1 MTKETVGN
9 SKIVSLT
16 DEFADETTAIGEWGD
31 AKLPG
36 FRFKV
41 TPGGKKVWFVEN
53 LLHGTRKT
61 ITLTIGRY
69 PAVKHKEARKTAH
82 ELLAQLRQGVD
93 PRLEKKRQQ
102 KIQEAEWAAEKRVQ
116 QLTLSAV
123 LADYLGRKNL
133 KPGSV
138 DNYRIVANAYLADW
152 MSRSLTEITKDDVE
166 NRFNQITNGE
176 VGGRKGGPGAANNTM
191 RVLRALFT
199 FAQEMY
205 EMPDG
210 TPVVLLNPVKRLNQ
224 LNSWNKLKR
233 RQTMLSEMDLPLWYQ
248 AVCTLKDEVMADYFV
263 FVLLTGLRKNEAAHL
278 KWDDVHVKRGYFEIV
293 DTKNKLE
300 FALPITVRIKEIFD
314 RRSKARTDKTNPY
327 VFPGPGKKTGRL
339 DLRDYHFN
347 LVYQH
352 TKVPFGLHDL
362 RRTYLTQ
369 GFLMGHDLEMLKK
382 LANHKSNDSEDVTK
396 GYLIVKVADM
406 KEPMEKVGDRLWDMM
421 TRKTKRKIAAG

>member
-1 MTKETVGN
+1 MTEGTVGDT
-9 SKIVSLT
+9 KIVGLT
-16 DEFADETTAIGEWGD
+16 EDFAKDTTAVGEWGD
-31 AKLPG
+31 SKLPG

-41 TPGGKKVWFVEN
+41 TPAGKKVWFVEN

-61 ITLTIGRY
+61 ITLTIGRW
-69 PAVKHKEARKTAH
+69 PAVNHKEARRQAH
-82 ELLAQLRQGVD
+82 ELLSQLRQGTD
-93 PRLEKKRQQ
+93 PRLEQKRQQ
-102 KIQEAEWAAEKRVQ
+102 KIQDAEWAAEKRVQ

-123 LADYLGRKNL
+123 LADYLSRKNL

-152 MSRSLTEITKDDVE
+152 MSRSLIEISKDDVE
-166 NRFNQITNGE
+166 TRFKQITNCEIRSG
-176 VGGRKGGPGAANNTM
+176 KGGPGAANNTM

-210 TPVVLLNPVKRLNQ
+210 TPVVLYNPVKRLNQ

-248 AVCTLKDEVMADYFV
+248 ALCRLEDKAMADYFL

-278 KWDDVHVKRGYFEIV
+278 KWDDVHTKRGYFEIM

-300 FALPITVRIKEIFD
+300 FALPITDRLKEIFD
-314 RRSKARTDKTNPY
+314 RRTKDRKDKTNPY
-327 VFPGPGKKTGRL
+327 VFAAEGKTGRF
-339 DLRDYHFN
+339 DLRDAHFK
-347 LVYQH
+347 LISDQ

-396 GYLIVKVADM
+396 GYLIVKVNDM
-406 KEPMEKVGDRLWDMM
+406 KEPMEKVGDRLWEMM
-421 TRKTKRKIAAG
+421 TRKTKRKIAAS

>member
-1 MTKETVGN
+1 MKEGTVGD

-16 DEFADETTAIGEWGD
+16 DDFADATTAIGEWRD
-31 AKLPG
+31 AKLAG

-41 TPGGKKVWFVEN
+41 TPAGNKVWFVEN
-53 LLHGTRKT
+53 VLHGTRKS

-69 PAVKHKEARKTAH
+69 PAVKAKEARKEASR
-82 ELLAQLRQGVD
+82 LLSLLRQGTD
-93 PRLEKKRQQ
+93 PRLEQKRHQ
-102 KIQEAEWAAEKRVQ
+102 KVQEAEWAADKKMQ

-123 LADYLGRKNL
+123 LADYLSRKNL
-133 KPGSV
+133 KQGSR
-138 DNYRIVANAYLADW
+138 DNYRIVVNAYLADW
-152 MSRSLTEITKDDVE
+152 MNRSLIEISKDDIE
-166 NRFNQITNGE
+166 NRFNQITRSE
-176 VGGRKGGPGAANNTM
+176 IGGGKGGPGAANNTM

-210 TPVVLLNPVKRLNQ
+210 TPIVLHNPVKRLNQ

-248 AVCTLKDEVMADYFV
+248 ALCKLEDKVMADYFL

-278 KWDDVHVKRGYFEIV
+278 KWDDVHTKRGYFEIL

-300 FALPITVRIKEIFD
+300 FALPVTNRLKEIFE
-314 RRSKARTDKTNPY
+314 RRAKERKNKTNPY
-327 VFPGPGKKTGRL
+327 VFSTDGKTGKF
-339 DLRDYHFN
+339 DLREVHFKLISDQTN
-347 LVYQH
+347 
-352 TKVPFGLHDL
+352 VPFGLHDL

-382 LANHKSNDSEDVTK
+382 LANHKSNDSDDVTK
-396 GYLIVKVADM
+396 GYLIVKVSDM
-406 KEPMEKVGDRLWDMM
+406 KEPMENVGDRLWEMM
-421 TRKTKRKIAAG
+421 TRKTKRKIATG